1 MLEETQLQV
10 SACPWSGT
18 NVDIMKKQHEY
29 GVRENIDKLKGV
41 PDDHVLGSWTL
52 NRATQQL

>member
-52 NRATQQL
+52 NRAAQ